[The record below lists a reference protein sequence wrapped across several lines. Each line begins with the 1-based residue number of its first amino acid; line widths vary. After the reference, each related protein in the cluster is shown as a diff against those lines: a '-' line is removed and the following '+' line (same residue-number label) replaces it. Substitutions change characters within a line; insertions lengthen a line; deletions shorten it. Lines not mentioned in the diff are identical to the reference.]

1 MKKVELLA
9 PAGNMESLKAAI
21 NAGCDAVYLGGYM
34 FGARSFAGNFSDEE
48 LIEAIKYAH
57 LYGVKVY
64 VTVNTIIYE
73 REVNMFMEYI
83 DFLHKN
89 NVDAVIMQDLG
100 MMDLVRN
107 TYPNLEIHASTQMHI
122 HNLEGV
128 KNAEKIGLN
137 RVVLARETNISDI
150 KKIKENTDIEL
161 EIFVHG
167 ALCISYSGQCLM
179 SKMIGG
185 RSGNLGVCAGS
196 CRLPYDLVEINNSKE
211 TKLNKNNYLLS
222 MKDLNSLENL
232 SKLLDVG
239 VTSLKIEGRMKRPEY
254 VYLVTSIYRKAIDSY
269 YLNGSVNIR
278 EEDILELK
286 KIYNR
291 EFTKGFLFG
300 EENNNITNEYRP
312 NHMGIKIGKVVSVTK
327 KSVLIKLSSDVSIH
341 DGIRILSNNDYGFTL
356 NRFYINKKLVKEAK
370 LGNIIE
376 IYLDNINSIK
386 VGSNVLK
393 TTDYKQLNEIQYK
406 LKNNHRKVDITGT
419 ITCEVGKNIYLEI
432 SDGTNKV
439 SVTSKDECLLAKKIC
454 TSKEDI
460 IKPLS
465 KLNDTCY
472 KFSDLEVNIIG
483 KPFIPNGWLNE
494 LRREAVSLLNDKRLY
509 KTNYLKCEYE
519 SNIPKISITNTNNIL
534 INNINEYN
542 EIKNSNY
549 DYIYIN
555 NYKDYELIKNDERV
569 VLRLE
574 RALIHY
580 PKLEKCLITEFGA
593 LDKYEGSFSDTS
605 FNVVNSYTLAFLYKH
620 GVSKVTLSYELDLVD
635 IKEMLESFNDRYG
648 FKANVEVVSESYPE
662 ILISKYNLLDKYKKY
677 NNIYLKDRKNK
688 YYKVTKNNG
697 LMHIYHSNKIVINK
711 DEYKKIGVTNF
722 CCHK

>member
-34 FGARSFAGNFSDEE
+34 FSARSFAGNFSDEE

-122 HNLEGV
+122 HNLESV

-150 KKIKENTDIEL
+150 KNIKENTNIEL

-196 CRLPYDLVEINNSKE
+196 CRLPYDLVEINNGKE

-269 YLNGSVNIR
+269 YLNGSINIS

-300 EENNNITNEYRP
+300 EENNKITNEYRP

-327 KSVLIKLSSDVSIH
+327 KSVLIKLNSDVSIH
-341 DGIRILSNNDYGFTL
+341 DGIRILGNNDYGFTL
-356 NRFYINKKLVKEAK
+356 NRFYINKKLVKETK
-370 LGNIIE
+370 FGNIIE
-376 IYLDNINSIK
+376 IYLDDINSIK

-393 TTDYKQLNEIQYK
+393 TTDYKQLNEIQDK

-419 ITCEVGKNIYLEI
+419 ITCEVGKNICLEI
-432 SDGTNKV
+432 SDCINKV
-439 SVTSKDECLLAKKIC
+439 RVTR
-454 TSKEDI
+454 KE
-460 IKPLS
+460 
-465 KLNDTCY
+465 
-472 KFSDLEVNIIG
+472 V
-483 KPFIPNGWLNE
+483 
-494 LRREAVSLLNDKRLY
+494 
-509 KTNYLKCEYE
+509 
-519 SNIPKISITNTNNIL
+519 
-534 INNINEYN
+534 
-542 EIKNSNY
+542 
-549 DYIYIN
+549 
-555 NYKDYELIKNDERV
+555 
-569 VLRLE
+569 
-574 RALIHY
+574 
-580 PKLEKCLITEFGA
+580 CLI
-593 LDKYEGSFSDTS
+593 DK
-605 FNVVNSYTLAFLYKH
+605 
-620 GVSKVTLSYELDLVD
+620 
-635 IKEMLESFNDRYG
+635 
-648 FKANVEVVSESYPE
+648 
-662 ILISKYNLLDKYKKY
+662 
-677 NNIYLKDRKNK
+677 
-688 YYKVTKNNG
+688 
-697 LMHIYHSNKIVINK
+697 
-711 DEYKKIGVTNF
+711 
-722 CCHK
+722 

>member
-107 TYPNLEIHASTQMHI
+107 TYPNFEIHASTQMHI

-150 KKIKENTDIEL
+150 KNIKENTDIEL

-196 CRLPYDLVEINNSKE
+196 CRLPYDLVEINNGKE

-300 EENNNITNEYRP
+300 EEN
-312 NHMGIKIGKVVSVTK
+312 KVIMIM
-327 KSVLIKLSSDVSIH
+327 VLH
-341 DGIRILSNNDYGFTL
+341 
-356 NRFYINKKLVKEAK
+356 
-370 LGNIIE
+370 
-376 IYLDNINSIK
+376 
-386 VGSNVLK
+386 
-393 TTDYKQLNEIQYK
+393 
-406 LKNNHRKVDITGT
+406 
-419 ITCEVGKNIYLEI
+419 
-432 SDGTNKV
+432 
-439 SVTSKDECLLAKKIC
+439 
-454 TSKEDI
+454 
-460 IKPLS
+460 
-465 KLNDTCY
+465 
-472 KFSDLEVNIIG
+472 
-483 KPFIPNGWLNE
+483 
-494 LRREAVSLLNDKRLY
+494 
-509 KTNYLKCEYE
+509 
-519 SNIPKISITNTNNIL
+519 
-534 INNINEYN
+534 
-542 EIKNSNY
+542 
-549 DYIYIN
+549 
-555 NYKDYELIKNDERV
+555 
-569 VLRLE
+569 
-574 RALIHY
+574 
-580 PKLEKCLITEFGA
+580 
-593 LDKYEGSFSDTS
+593 
-605 FNVVNSYTLAFLYKH
+605 
-620 GVSKVTLSYELDLVD
+620 
-635 IKEMLESFNDRYG
+635 
-648 FKANVEVVSESYPE
+648 
-662 ILISKYNLLDKYKKY
+662 
-677 NNIYLKDRKNK
+677 
-688 YYKVTKNNG
+688 
-697 LMHIYHSNKIVINK
+697 
-711 DEYKKIGVTNF
+711 
-722 CCHK
+722 